1 MINQVTT
8 LHEERN
14 REAKKT
20 ASTEPVKKALQTKVG
35 VVRNELFIGFNKQ
48 TNSYH
53 ISTVAATKELVW
65 DNIYYRIEGTN
76 VQVKRE
82 MAKRALGDRWEVV
95 GFQGIFPLK
104 GTFTS

>member
-1 MINQVTT
+1 MQNQGITMKTATT
-8 LHEERN
+8 EQ
-14 REAKKT
+14 AKK
-20 ASTEPVKKALQTKVG
+20 APQEPIKKALQTKVG
-35 VVRNELFIGFNKQ
+35 VVRSELFIGFNKQ
-48 TNSYH
+48 TGNYH

-65 DNIYYRIEGTN
+65 DNIYYKVEGTN